1 MASPTPFS
9 RRRFISTVSG
19 GSITAA
25 VAAVLPSEAI
35 SANVN
40 TPGDVPAITDT
51 NIHLFQWPFRKLKY
65 DNTRALVE
73 KLRKH
78 RISQAWA
85 GSYESLFTKSIDV
98 TNARLAKECR
108 ENGKG
113 MLIPFGTVNPV
124 WPDWEEDLRRCH
136 EVHKMPG
143 IRIYPGYQTIDLTHP
158 GFAKLITEATKRS
171 MIVQIVGD
179 IDDTRV
185 EHPIVETR
193 KFKLDPL
200 VDIVKNTPGANIQ
213 LLNWN
218 LYVDNDLLTKLVAET
233 NISFDI
239 AWLESVGALGHSIEG
254 KSWEGQQTPVPVERF
269 LFGSNAPIF
278 PVEASTIKLFESP
291 LTLQQMKAVMNQNAR
306 KLIHDK
312 ATV

>member
-1 MASPTPFS
+1 MAAPNPFS

-19 GSITAA
+19 GSISAA
-25 VAAVLPSEAI
+25 VAAVLPLEVI
-35 SANVN
+35 SANAD
-40 TPGDVPAITDT
+40 TPDDVPTIIDT
-51 NIHLFQWPFRKLKY
+51 NIHLFQWPFRRLKY

-108 ENGKG
+108 ENGNG
-113 MLIPFGTVNPV
+113 ILIPFGTVNPV

-143 IRIYPGYQTIDLTHP
+143 IRIYPGYQTIDLTRP
-158 GFAKLITEATKRS
+158 EFAKLITEASKRS
-171 MIVQIVGD
+171 MIVQVVGD

-200 VDIVKNTPGANIQ
+200 VDILKNTPGANVQ

-218 LYVDNDLLTKLVAET
+218 LYVDNELLTKLVAQT

>member
-1 MASPTPFS
+1 MAAPTPFS

-19 GSITAA
+19 GSISAA
-25 VAAVLPSEAI
+25 VTAVLPSEAF
-35 SANVN
+35 SANIN
-40 TPGDVPAITDT
+40 APDDAPTIIDT
-51 NIHLFQWPFRKLKY
+51 NIHLFQWPFRRLKY
-65 DNTRALVE
+65 DSTRALVE
-73 KLRKH
+73 KMRKH
-78 RISQAWA
+78 RILQAWA

-108 ENGKG
+108 ENGKEV
-113 MLIPFGTVNPV
+113 LIPFGTVNPV

-143 IRIYPGYQTIDLTHP
+143 VRIYPGYQTIELSNP
-158 GFAKLITEATKRS
+158 AFARFISEATKRS

-185 EHPIVETR
+185 EHPIVKTWE
-193 KFKLDPL
+193 FKLDPL
-200 VDIVKNTPGANIQ
+200 VEIMKSNPGARVQ

-218 LYVDNDLLTKLVAET
+218 MYVSNELLTKLITEPG
-233 NISFDI
+233 ISFDI
-239 AWLESVGALGHSIEG
+239 AWLESAGALGHTIEG
-254 KSWEGQQTPVPVERF
+254 KSWEGPQTPIPVERL

-312 ATV
+312 AIV

>member
-1 MASPTPFS
+1 VS
-9 RRRFISTVSG
+9 R
-19 GSITAA
+19 GSISAA

-35 SANVN
+35 SANVD
-40 TPGDVPAITDT
+40 TPDDVPAITDT
-51 NIHLFQWPFRKLKY
+51 NIHLFQWPFRRLKY

-78 RISQAWA
+78 RVSQAWA
-85 GSYESLFTKSIDV
+85 GSYESLFSKSIDV

-113 MLIPFGTVNPV
+113 MLIPFGTVNPA

-143 IRIYPGYQTIDLTHP
+143 IRIYPGYQTIDLTRP
-158 GFAKLITEATKRS
+158 EFAKLITEATKRS

-200 VDIVKNTPGANIQ
+200 ADIVKNTPRANVQ

-218 LYVDNDLLTKLVAET
+218 LYIDNDLLIKLVAET

-254 KSWEGQQTPVPVERF
+254 KSWEGQQTPIPVERF

-291 LTLQQMKAVMNQNAR
+291 LTLQQMKAVMNENAR
-306 KLIHDK
+306 KLFHVK